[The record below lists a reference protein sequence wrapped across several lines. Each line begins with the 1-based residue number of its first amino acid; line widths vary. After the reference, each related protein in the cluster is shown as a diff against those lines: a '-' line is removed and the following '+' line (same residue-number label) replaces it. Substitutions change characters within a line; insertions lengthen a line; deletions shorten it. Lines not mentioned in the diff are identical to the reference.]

1 MVDILCEEMLFH
13 CTGVGITSDMYRF
26 LCATLAFI
34 VSLALSMSLVVTAN
48 AQNPTASLTQAA
60 KLLEQGEA
68 EQSIGL
74 IDRTLKTGDV
84 PSNLAAKAMLLRA
97 QAQEKLG
104 KHAFALADYNSALWM
119 QDLSDYD
126 RGLAEKGRQR
136 IMAKLG
142 VVNTPQ
148 EAPAKPIA
156 VASSWGT
163 EVKTTET
170 EKRTGGIGSIFSG
183 VFGSSSN
190 EEEPRAK
197 APPKAQSVSV
207 SANPVTNTASVA
219 SVSQITERQT
229 APIRTANVLASND
242 TQAQSIG
249 ETVVAQR
256 ELSGDFAIQFS
267 AVRSEDTALYEADR
281 IDKRYGEWLGGR
293 TPSIKIR
300 GMQDGGTLYKIIAQP
315 YERGE
320 GVATCE
326 LLKTKGVSCMLIS
339 R

>member
-1 MVDILCEEMLFH
+1 MVDILCEEMLFV

-136 IMAKLG
+136 IMTKLG
-142 VVNTPQ
+142 VVSKPQ
-148 EAPAKPIA
+148 AAPAKPIA

-183 VFGSSSN
+183 VFGSSSDV
-190 EEEPRAK
+190 EEPRA
-197 APPKAQSVSV
+197 KAQSVSV

-219 SVSQITERQT
+219 SVSQSTERQT

-242 TQAQSIG
+242 TQAQSIE

-300 GMQDGGTLYKIIAQP
+300 GTQDGGTLYKIIAQP